1 MIGGVTRSGFAFE
14 VDEAVANDMELFEA
28 LCDLDN
34 GDATAV
40 VPVCRIILG
49 KQKKALYDH
58 LRNEAGRVPVDRVTE
73 EVVDIFSALQ
83 NGKKS

>member
-1 MIGGVTRSGFAFE
+1 MISGVTRSGFAFE
-14 VDEAVANDMELFEA
+14 IDESVANDMELFEA

-40 VPVCRIILG
+40 VPVVRKILG
-49 KQKKALYDH
+49 SQKKALYDH
-58 LRNEAGRVPVDRVTE
+58 LRGEAGNVPVNKVTE
-73 EVVDIFSALQ
+73 EIVDIFAALQ